1 MRRAYSIHEM
11 RVYLDRR
18 TEEKDLTSQV
28 IGRLRE
34 RNYLDDTRYALDFAR
49 QHAKTRKQGRFRIA
63 RELRTRGVPDRHI
76 EAALDAVFAE
86 TDEAASVRARLRRR
100 MAHLRGP
107 LDQRKL
113 ASLYGSLLRAG
124 FSSDTIRAEL
134 HALTHLPVP
143 EVTEE
148 VPEEMND

>member
-1 MRRAYSIHEM
+1 MRRPYSIHEM

-28 IGRLRE
+28 VARLRE
-34 RNYLDDTRYALDFAR
+34 QKYLDDDRYALDYAR
-49 QHAKTRKQGRFRIA
+49 QHAQLRKQGRFRIA

-76 EAALDAVFAE
+76 DAALDAVFAE
-86 TDEAASVRARLRRR
+86 TDEAVSVRAR
-100 MAHLRGP
+100 MTHIRGP
-107 LDQRKL
+107 LDQRKI

-134 HALTHLPVP
+134 RTLTSLPVP
-143 EVTEE
+143 QIAEE
-148 VPEEMND
+148 LPEEMKD